1 MNTAPRPVGPRP
13 VQLAPAMATPPD
25 QLPSFSD
32 YWRPV
37 RRRWWV
43 VVLCVVIAGALAGG
57 LTFVQP
63 KEYEAR
69 ASILLGM
76 EAPRFLGDLEEDYRV
91 NASPRGRY
99 QHQHYLKTQLQV
111 IRSRPVMDRVVE
123 KLGLARDDNFLG
135 ATLAELAEMTAVD
148 RKERAIKVLTARTRV
163 VPLEGSEM
171 VSVVEWDYDA
181 DKAAELANAVVDRY
195 IDYSLDLQ
203 AEASRGAL
211 TWLDDQHDGLRKEVE
226 DAERAL
232 YAFRTEHQLLTTP
245 LEDRLNT
252 VTQGVEA
259 LGMELTKAEVRRI
272 ELSAEWTET
281 NSLAETADVE
291 ASPRLYADLTI
302 QRLKAQVIELERRH
316 AEFGATRGEKMPTMV
331 KLNAELTYSRERLQ
345 IEVTRVLEALH
356 SEMRAA
362 RGAED
367 QLRRRLDDQTRR
379 AVEVSKLEIE
389 YSVLARELENSRRL
403 YELVLERSKTIKLAS
418 LLETTNIRRHEGA
431 IVPKLPTRP
440 RVPLNVAFGLLL
452 GLFAGIAA
460 AIGLDKLNHT
470 VRDERELEETLG
482 LRVLGEIPA
491 IEAKGQSLESIG
503 GADRI
508 VSRAP
513 RGAISEAY
521 RTLRTN
527 LLFTRH
533 ATELKTMVVTSAG
546 VAEGKTSVS
555 TNLAL
560 VLAAAGKRVCVI
572 DTDMRRPRV
581 HKVFDLDNKNGLTM
595 VLIGEATLDEAVV
608 NLEERLDVLRCGPIP
623 PNPSELLASPAFA
636 NIVAELRRRYD
647 NLIFDSPPA
656 GVVSDASILS
666 QRTDGVLLVVRAEKT
681 HRALLDKAVRSLR
694 AVGAEMLGAVVNG
707 KHRARAGY
715 GYGYYSNYYSYGSD
729 EDEEQLQTPSDND
742 LPTV

>member
-13 VQLAPAMATPPD
+13 VQLAPAPTMVPD
-25 QLPSFSD
+25 QLPSFAD

-37 RRRWWV
+37 RRRWWIV
-43 VVLCVVIAGALAGG
+43 ALCVVAAGALAGG
-57 LTFVQP
+57 LTVVQP
-63 KEYEAR
+63 KEFEAR

-91 NASPRGRY
+91 NRSPRGRY

-111 IRSRPVMDRVVE
+111 IRSRPVMERVVD
-123 KLGLARDDNFLG
+123 KMGLARDDDFLG
-135 ATLAELAEMTAVD
+135 ATLEELAEMTAID
-148 RKERAIKVLTARTRV
+148 RRDRAIKVLTARTRV

-181 DKAAELANAVVDRY
+181 DKAAELANTVVDRY

-211 TWLDDQHDGLRKEVE
+211 TWLDDQHDGLRKSVE
-226 DAERAL
+226 DAEKAL
-232 YAFRTEHQLLTTP
+232 YDFRSEHQLLTTP

-252 VTQGVEA
+252 VTQRVED
-259 LGMELTKAEVRRI
+259 LGAELTKAEVRRI
-272 ELSAEWTET
+272 GLAAEWKESS
-281 NSLAETADVE
+281 SLAEGGDIE
-291 ASPRLYADLTI
+291 ASPRLFADLTI
-302 QRLKAQVIELERRH
+302 QRLKSHVIELEQRL
-316 AEFGATRGEKMPTMV
+316 AEFGATKGSKLPEMV
-331 KLNAELTYSRERLQ
+331 KLNAEVDYARERLSL
-345 IEVTRVLEALH
+345 EVQRVLDALRTEMKSAMEA
-356 SEMRAA
+356 EA
-362 RGAED
+362 R
-367 QLRRRLDDQTRR
+367 LRDRLDDQTRR

-389 YSVLARELENSRRL
+389 YTTLARELENSRRL

-418 LLETTNIRRHEGA
+418 LLETTNIRRHEEA
-431 IVPKLPTRP
+431 VVPKLPTRP

-452 GLFAGIAA
+452 GLFAGVGA
-460 AIGLDKLNHT
+460 AIGLDRLNHT

-482 LRVLGEIPA
+482 LRVLGEVPA
-491 IEAKGQSLESIG
+491 IASKDQNPDPTVA

-508 VSRAP
+508 VSRSP
-513 RGAISEAY
+513 RGAVAEAY

-533 ATELKTMVVTSAG
+533 SAELKTMVVTSAG

-581 HKVFDLDNKNGLTM
+581 HKVFELDNKNGLTM
-595 VLIGEATLDEAVV
+595 VLIGEATLDEAII
-608 NLEERLDVLRCGPIP
+608 NLEERLDILRCGPIP
-623 PNPSELLASPAFA
+623 PNPSELLASSAFA

-647 NLIFDSPPA
+647 ALIFDSPPA

-681 HRALLDKAVRSLR
+681 HRALLDKAVRNLR

-707 KHRARAGY
+707 KSRARAGY
-715 GYGYYSNYYSYGSD
+715 GYGYGYYSTYYTYGAD
-729 EDEEQLQTPSDND
+729 PEEEGLDA
-742 LPTV
+742 